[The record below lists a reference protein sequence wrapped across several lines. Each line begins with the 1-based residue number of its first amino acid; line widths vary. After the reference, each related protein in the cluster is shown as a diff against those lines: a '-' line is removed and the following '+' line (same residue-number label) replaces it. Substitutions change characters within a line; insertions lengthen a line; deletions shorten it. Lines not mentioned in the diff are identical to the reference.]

1 MTAPEVKISSEKCFL
16 NLMQPL
22 SGVVRYIS
30 GECELA
36 ERDFDMI
43 YNDYSR
49 LVYWAA
55 YKVVSNRETAEDIT
69 QSVFEK
75 VVRHMGKLSELNDA
89 QLKGWLY
96 KVSTNL
102 ALDITRKS
110 ARELLSDEPLGAD
123 VADNNAPPDVEA
135 EGRLQRSAVR
145 LAIDK
150 LDDIYKEVVLLHYF
164 SEMTVREI
172 SQNTGISEGTVKS
185 RLVRARILLAGLLGS
200 EVEDER

>member
-1 MTAPEVKISSEKCFL
+1 M
-16 NLMQPL
+16 
-22 SGVVRYIS
+22 
-30 GECELA
+30 A
-36 ERDFDMI
+36 ERNFDMI

-55 YKVVSNRETAEDIT
+55 YKVVSNCETAEDIT

-75 VVRHMGKLSELNDA
+75 VIRHMGKLSELNDA

-102 ALDITRKS
+102 ALDTTRKS
-110 ARELLSDEPLGAD
+110 TRELLKDEPLGDD
-123 VADNNAPPDVEA
+123 VADSDALPDIEVEDK
-135 EGRLQRSAVR
+135 LQRMAVR
-145 LAIDK
+145 QAIDK

-185 RLVRARILLAGLLGS
+185 RLVRARTLLAGLLGS
-200 EVEDER
+200 EVVYDER